1 MKAPEEIL
9 KQKNYD
15 ITTLRDI
22 MSLLRSDSGCP
33 WDREQTHS
41 SIRRDFIEE
50 TYEAVDAIDQNNTLL
65 LREELG
71 DVLLQVIFHSQIAE
85 ESGEFTFD
93 NVVHDICAKLIYRHP
108 HVFGNTDAE
117 TSEEVLKNWELLK
130 KEEKKEERK
139 TVSDDLRAVPKA
151 LPSLMR
157 AQKIGK
163 KAGKVGFDF
172 RDAAEAMD
180 KVFEEAYEVKDE
192 LSSSHDRISEEI
204 GDLLLAVTNVA
215 RFTGVDCEVALNNAC
230 EKFTDRFEGV
240 ENAVRNAG
248 KDIKHMTDD
257 ELLSLWNDEKV
268 KKTLK
273 KNDKKQ

>member
-1 MKAPEEIL
+1 MKTPEEIL
-9 KQKNYD
+9 NQKNYD

-22 MSLLRSDSGCP
+22 MSVLRSDNGCP

-50 TYEAVDAIDQNNTLL
+50 TYEAVEAIDKNDMSL

-71 DVLLQVIFHSQIAE
+71 DVLLQVVFHSCIE
-85 ESGEFTFD
+85 EEAGSFSFD
-93 NVVHDICAKLIYRHP
+93 DVVHDICEKLIYRHP
-108 HVFGNTDAE
+108 HVFGTVNVENSD
-117 TSEEVLKNWELLK
+117 EVLKNWELLK
-130 KEEKKEERK
+130 KEEKKDERK
-139 TVSDDLRAVPKA
+139 TVTDELRAIPKS

-172 RDAAEAMD
+172 RDAAEAME
-180 KVFEEAYEVKDE
+180 KVFEESDEVKAE
-192 LSSSHDRISEEI
+192 LSSSHERISEEI

-215 RFTGVDCEVALNNAC
+215 RFTGVDCESALHNAC

-240 ENAVRNAG
+240 ENAVICQN
-248 KDIKHMTDD
+248 KDIKNMSDT

-268 KKTLK
+268 KEMLK
-273 KNDKKQ
+273 KGDKKQ